1 MPQNRACVSDVWAGQ
16 TKGIVQKT
24 YFKNVPQQL
33 VTRNEKIG
41 RKAKKAQNRER
52 GLDEF
57 CAC

>member
-1 MPQNRACVSDVWAGQ
+1 MSNVWASQ
-16 TKGIVQKT
+16 AKGIVQKT

-41 RKAKKAQNRER
+41 RKAKKAQNGER
-52 GLDEF
+52 GLNEF